1 MAVRDYGFKG
11 SLPVPDSRHYLG
23 KQGAVFRLTMAG
35 LNNTDG
41 YHIYGWMRNYLHL
54 KEPELTIYAIIHA
67 FSQSEKGVM
76 VGGVSTLCAWTGLT
90 PNTVRKYVKILEKKG
105 LIKSLHGDRN
115 GIPFVHFSIVASV
128 LQNLQG
134 IPQNLRDTP
143 QELREGVPQNLRG
156 DTSKF
161 EHRIDNKNRQLGI
174 DIEETGDAPAS
185 PSPSRRF
192 TPPTV
197 DEVREYCRSRHNA
210 VNAEAF
216 VAFYTSNG
224 WKVGK
229 NTMKDWKAA
238 VITWEKRDQTHTTP
252 VFTGYTNTRTTAR

>member
-23 KQGAVFRLTMAG
+23 KQGAVFRMIMGYYFTVFQEMVELG
-35 LNNTDG
+35 LKGNDLLVFAAINNITQKGDG
-41 YHIYGWMRNYLHL
+41 CFHGSTEALG
-54 KEPELTIYAIIHA
+54 K
-67 FSQSEKGVM
+67 M
-76 VGGVSTLCAWTGLT
+76 VGIPRVSAARILKRLTEAGYLIKGEIYKNGVKFCTYQTRDILSQGVSKCYTDQC
-90 PNTVRKYVKILEKKG
+90 
-105 LIKSLHGDRN
+105 
-115 GIPFVHFSIVASV
+115 
-128 LQNLQG
+128 QN
-134 IPQNLRDTP
+134 DTP
-143 QELREGVPQNLRG
+143 DCIKMIHNNKSDNVVDKSTTKNIKIERE
-156 DTSKF
+156 
-161 EHRIDNKNRQLGI
+161 
-174 DIEETGDAPAS
+174 DAPAS

-252 VFTGYTNTRTTAR
+252 VFTGYTRPTAR

>member
-1 MAVRDYGFKG
+1 MIMGWY
-11 SLPVPDSRHYLG
+11 
-23 KQGAVFRLTMAG
+23 VF
-35 LNNTDG
+35 
-41 YHIYGWMRNYLHL
+41 IFSWMRDLGLKGNELLIFGVIFGFSHDGVNCFKANADYLADVCGATRRCVMSIL
-54 KEPELTIYAIIHA
+54 KELT
-67 FSQSEKGVM
+67 E
-76 VGGVSTLCAWTGLT
+76 
-90 PNTVRKYVKILEKKG
+90 KG
-105 LIKSLHGDRN
+105 LIVKGEISENGRHKITYRVADSILSDVQKFHIDDVKKVHSEYEKSSQRDVKK
-115 GIPFVHFSIVASV
+115 VHNDCAKIAH
-128 LQNLQG
+128 NNKY
-134 IPQNLRDTP
+134 IIKDIN
-143 QELREGVPQNLRG
+143 
-156 DTSKF
+156 K
-161 EHRIDNKNRQLGI
+161 DNKER
-174 DIEETGDAPAS
+174 DDAPAS

-252 VFTGYTNTRTTAR
+252 VFTGYTRPTAR

>member
-1 MAVRDYGFKG
+1 MIMGWYIVITEEMVELGLRGNDLIVFATIHGFSQMEQGCFHG
-11 SLPVPDSRHYLG
+11 SAAYLANVCG
-23 KQGAVFRLTMAG
+23 VEHRTIQRILKRLTDEG
-35 LNNTDG
+35 FLKKTD
-41 YHIYGWMRNYLHL
+41 IY
-54 KEPELTIYAIIHA
+54 K
-67 FSQSEKGVM
+67 
-76 VGGVSTLCAWTGLT
+76 
-90 PNTVRKYVKILEKKG
+90 
-105 LIKSLHGDRN
+105 
-115 GIPFVHFSIVASV
+115 
-128 LQNLQG
+128 
-134 IPQNLRDTP
+134 
-143 QELREGVPQNLRG
+143 EGVKFCTYQTSVKLSQGTTFCRRGVRQFAAGGYDNLPHNNK
-156 DTSKF
+156 S
-161 EHRIDNKNRQLGI
+161 DNVVDKSTTKNI
-174 DIEETGDAPAS
+174 KIEREDAPAS

>member
-1 MAVRDYGFKG
+1 MATGNIKIITPVDKYKRVSLDLIQDNDVDPTTLGIYVKALALGARWNLNIKGLASLLKVSEDKIRKAFGILEDKGFLRRTKAQDARGRFNGWDYEI
-11 SLPVPDSRHYLG
+11 
-23 KQGAVFRLTMAG
+23 GAAPLTDIAKTPTSE
-35 LNNTDG
+35 NTDIG
-41 YHIYGWMRNYLHL
+41 ENRRRENRPLNINNNIKYEDDKSSSKYI
-54 KEPELTIYAIIHA
+54 
-67 FSQSEKGVM
+67 SQ
-76 VGGVSTLCAWTGLT
+76 
-90 PNTVRKYVKILEKKG
+90 NIKIE
-105 LIKSLHGDRN
+105 
-115 GIPFVHFSIVASV
+115 
-128 LQNLQG
+128 
-134 IPQNLRDTP
+134 
-143 QELREGVPQNLRG
+143 RE
-156 DTSKF
+156 
-161 EHRIDNKNRQLGI
+161 
-174 DIEETGDAPAS
+174 DAPAS

-252 VFTGYTNTRTTAR
+252 VFTGYTRPTAR